1 MKSVAQSLHGALQ
14 CSELKELCSAWQ
26 YESELENLERT
37 VATIK
42 AVLLDAEG
50 KHEHELSHQAQ
61 LWIEELTDAMY
72 DADDLFDE
80 LTTLAEQKRLML
92 NSMEGGDLTK
102 KVRLFFSR
110 FNPLVLALKMSQKV
124 KQIRDKLDAIAR
136 NHSQFSFN
144 LDCQPTRMG
153 REETSSYV
161 YTHNII
167 GREDDTQKIIHML
180 LNFGAKWRVSFLSI
194 VGIGGLGKTTLV
206 QLVYNHPRVEKEFP
220 VRLWVSVADVDKK
233 DLAMDKIYNKIM
245 QSTMGQKYD
254 HGMDHLRKDLQKK
267 LARKK
272 FLLVLDDV
280 WCENPFRWLNLKEF
294 LITMGA
300 PNGSWVVVTTR
311 SKIVAGVV
319 GDLHIHELKGLSE
332 EDSWCL
338 FERTAFGQG
347 HEQANSSYLVEI
359 GKEIVKRCAN
369 VPLAIRVVG
378 SLLYGHNKEKWQ
390 LFQEIGIGRIKQGE
404 DGIEPILKL
413 SYHNLE
419 SSLKMCF
426 SYCALFPKGF
436 VIKKEMLISLWMAQ
450 GFIFPF
456 EEGQSIEDA
465 GEEYFSILLRRCF
478 FQDEEKDE
486 YGEIVTCKM
495 HDLMHDI
502 AEAAARKEICAPDNI
517 RNLDKRARH
526 LSLADV
532 FEFRGSDFSGSKLRT
547 YLRVAKWVKID
558 DRLVL
563 NGTRL
568 RVLDLSYLKISI
580 SLHMVGKLL
589 HLRYLDLSGNLW
601 LEELP
606 ESIVQLQNLQ
616 TLKLRGNHRL
626 KKLPE
631 DLSKLGKLRLLD
643 LNNSNIES
651 LPNSIGDLLH
661 LAHLDLSGNDMLTEL
676 SESIMELH
684 RLRTLRL
691 KCCDQLREL
700 PKDLSK
706 LVKLRLLDIT
716 GCWEIHA
723 MPHGMQKLSCLQTLP
738 LFVVGETNSN
748 RKHCFADQLEG
759 LKALNNLRGH
769 LEIRFSILQKA
780 TYVDE
785 NGRQGGYLRNKEHL
799 THITI
804 DFKESDGGVDCEE
817 ALLED
822 LQPHSNLKRLQL
834 SWYCGKRMPSWARK
848 HSLGAL
854 LPHLVEIHLVYC
866 DGLQCLA
873 SLGTLCHLKSLIVEA
888 MSNLLYIENTSSS
901 SSSAAIASKSE
912 LESFFPSLEELKLE
926 DLPKLKGWWSD
937 NKIFYRSRRQERGVL
952 PSFPRLL
959 HLHVWRCPKLSCI
972 PLCPTTERVTLGK
985 SNRRLRIMESQCI
998 NSKLRIVYTE
1008 DIRCLN
1014 LALPVKTF
1022 SCLEQMEIRDDELKS
1037 FSDVSELLRR
1047 CSFSLRSL
1055 VIDGCPN
1062 LRNLCGGLEYLAAL
1076 ETLHLRNLPN
1086 LNLSDGEDGEPW
1098 LHLRQSLRFL
1108 SLEHLHRL
1116 VTLPEEIH
1124 HLTSL
1129 QSLFIRG
1136 CRGLQSLPCSIR
1148 ELFSLKQLEITDCSG
1163 LLKKRCQ
1170 RVTGEDWCNIQHI
1183 PEIVITTEVDMDSDE
1198 DNDSEYSNESDSGHC
1213 L

>member
-1 MKSVAQSLHGALQ
+1 MHGSITRKLGVPQGTGFELFRDSKICQIQWVTYCTRDSKTTKVSGTVAVARRFGRLVKLREGGYIRNKQHLKHIIIAFHGGGASNKTVDHEKALLEDLQPNSNLIRVTVFWANLPEGMRYLTSLRSLFIRDCGRLKSPPGLIRELISRVQLEIRGNALTGTRSALEIAVKAADELREKKEILCSESIQKDRMDLESAKSVAQSLHGALQ

-42 AVLLDAEG
+42 AVLLDAGG
-50 KHEHELSHQAQ
+50 KYEHELSHQAQ
-61 LWIEELTDAMY
+61 LWIEELTDAM
-72 DADDLFDE
+72 
-80 LTTLAEQKRLML
+80 
-92 NSMEGGDLTK
+92 
-102 KVRLFFSR
+102 
-110 FNPLVLALKMSQKV
+110 
-124 KQIRDKLDAIAR
+124 
-136 NHSQFSFN
+136 
-144 LDCQPTRMG
+144 
-153 REETSSYV
+153 
-161 YTHNII
+161 
-167 GREDDTQKIIHML
+167 
-180 LNFGAKWRVSFLSI
+180 
-194 VGIGGLGKTTLV
+194 
-206 QLVYNHPRVEKEFP
+206 
-220 VRLWVSVADVDKK
+220 
-233 DLAMDKIYNKIM
+233 
-245 QSTMGQKYD
+245 
-254 HGMDHLRKDLQKK
+254 
-267 LARKK
+267 
-272 FLLVLDDV
+272 
-280 WCENPFRWLNLKEF
+280 
-294 LITMGA
+294 
-300 PNGSWVVVTTR
+300 
-311 SKIVAGVV
+311 
-319 GDLHIHELKGLSE
+319 
-332 EDSWCL
+332 
-338 FERTAFGQG
+338 
-347 HEQANSSYLVEI
+347 
-359 GKEIVKRCAN
+359 
-369 VPLAIRVVG
+369 
-378 SLLYGHNKEKWQ
+378 
-390 LFQEIGIGRIKQGE
+390 
-404 DGIEPILKL
+404 
-413 SYHNLE
+413 
-419 SSLKMCF
+419 
-426 SYCALFPKGF
+426 
-436 VIKKEMLISLWMAQ
+436 
-450 GFIFPF
+450 
-456 EEGQSIEDA
+456 
-465 GEEYFSILLRRCF
+465 
-478 FQDEEKDE
+478 
-486 YGEIVTCKM
+486 
-495 HDLMHDI
+495 
-502 AEAAARKEICAPDNI
+502 
-517 RNLDKRARH
+517 
-526 LSLADV
+526 
-532 FEFRGSDFSGSKLRT
+532 GSDFSGSKLRT
-547 YLRVAKWVKID
+547 YLRVAKWFKID

-568 RVLDLSYLKISI
+568 RVLDLSYLKIST

-626 KKLPE
+626 IKLPE

-643 LNNSNIES
+643 LNDSNIES

-684 RLRTLRL
+684 DLRTLRL

-716 GCWEIHA
+716 GCWEINA
-723 MPHGMQKLSCLQTLP
+723 MPRGMQKLSCLQTLP

-759 LKALNNLRGH
+759 LKALNNLHGH
-769 LEIRFSILQKA
+769 LEIRFSIFQKA

-785 NGRQGGYLRNKEHL
+785 NGRQGEYLRNKEHL

-834 SWYCGKRMPSWARK
+834 SWYCGKRMPTWARK

-854 LPHLVEIHLVYC
+854 LPQLVEIHLVYC
-866 DGLQCLA
+866 DGLQCLP
-873 SLGTLCHLKSLIVEA
+873 SLGILCHLKSLIVEA
-888 MSNLLYIENTSSS
+888 MSNLLYIENTSAS

-937 NKIFYRSRRQERGVL
+937 NEIFYRSGRQERGVL

-959 HLHVWRCPKLSCI
+959 HLHIWRCPKLSCI

-1014 LALPVKTF
+1014 LALSVKTF
-1022 SCLEQMEIRDDELKS
+1022 SCLEQMEIRDDELES

-1062 LRNLCGGLEYLAAL
+1062 LRSLCGGLEYLAAL

-1086 LNLSDGEDGEPW
+1086 LNLSDGEYGEPW
-1098 LHLRQSLRFL
+1098 LRLRQSLRFL

-1148 ELFSLKQLEITDCSG
+1148 ELFSLKLLEITDCSG

-1170 RVTGEDWCNIQHI
+1170 RVTGKDWCNIQHI